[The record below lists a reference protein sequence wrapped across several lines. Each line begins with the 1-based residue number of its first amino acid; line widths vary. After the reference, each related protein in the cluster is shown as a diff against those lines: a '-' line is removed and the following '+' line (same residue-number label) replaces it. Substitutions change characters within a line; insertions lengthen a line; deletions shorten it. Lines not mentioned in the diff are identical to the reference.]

1 MSYFIEIIEADR
13 PSIVVVAQTLDHVRM
28 APRPGEG
35 EPAKLNWQA
44 DGLGKWRCLVKA
56 SIGTETGF
64 EPVEVLFTARVVPES
79 RLVTP

>member
-1 MSYFIEIIEADR
+1 MPYFVEIIQADR

-28 APRPGEG
+28 APRPGG
-35 EPAKLNWQA
+35 GVPAQLLWQA
-44 DGLGKWRCLVKA
+44 DGPGQWRCLVKA